1 MGDTTESRPQYEL
14 TQSDITVESITVRS
28 YGISGVSVSFEDVST
43 DKGKVLEMIDRLNR
57 EQVEESQFMYFI
69 QDEIDR

>member
-1 MGDTTESRPQYEL
+1 MGDTTGSRPQYEL
-14 TQSDITVESITVRS
+14 TQSDINVESITVRS
-28 YGISGVSVSFEDVST
+28 YGISGISVSFEDVST